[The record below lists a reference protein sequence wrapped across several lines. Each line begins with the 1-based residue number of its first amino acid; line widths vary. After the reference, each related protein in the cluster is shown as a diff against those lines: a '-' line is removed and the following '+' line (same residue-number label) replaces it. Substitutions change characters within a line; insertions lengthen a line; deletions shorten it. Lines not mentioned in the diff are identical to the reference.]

1 MTARLRISLAL
12 LAILSSGIILLPRA
26 GHALDVIVFEELKE
40 QALQYGKISQR
51 FETCDIEPP
60 GSIRVAFLK
69 YARSKGASDKH
80 LQILIEAFEEGQGRV
95 RHLKSGF
102 SPEECKAK
110 LESPEGQELLKRI
123 EKWYEADV
131 GKGS

>member
-1 MTARLRISLAL
+1 MITRLRIVLGAFL
-12 LAILSSGIILLPRA
+12 VAAPAVVLMPVTGRA
-26 GHALDVIVFEELKE
+26 VDVIVFEELKE

-51 FETCDIEPP
+51 FETCDVEPP
-60 GSIRVAFLK
+60 WSIRVAFLK

-80 LQILIEAFEEGQGRV
+80 IQILVEVFDEGQARV
-95 RHLKSGF
+95 RNLKTGF

-110 LESPEGQELLKRI
+110 LESPRGQELLKQI
-123 EKWYEADV
+123 EKWYHADA